1 VAAFPFTE
9 SLVEFAR
16 AMGAARAGDP
26 DAAARSVAKLEALGK
41 AIQDPKWKFWMSQVE
56 IQRLAAAGWLAFA
69 KKDPQGAEKSLRA
82 AADLED
88 SAGIHP
94 VNPGALL
101 PAREQLG
108 DLLLELG
115 RPADA
120 LKEYETSF
128 KSMPDR
134 FNALAGAGRAAEGAG
149 DAAKA
154 RKHYGRLLEITAGG
168 EGTRAEIKHA
178 REVVAVKP

>member
-1 VAAFPFTE
+1 
-9 SLVEFAR
+9 
-16 AMGAARAGDP
+16 
-26 DAAARSVAKLEALGK
+26 
-41 AIQDPKWKFWMSQVE
+41 
-56 IQRLAAAGWLAFA
+56 
-69 KKDPQGAEKSLRA
+69 
-82 AADLED
+82 
-88 SAGIHP
+88 

-115 RPADA
+115 RPGDA

-134 FNALAGAGRAAEGAG
+134 FNALYGAGKAAEGSG

-154 RKHYGRLLEITAGG
+154 RKHYGRLLEIAAGG
-168 EGTRAEIKHA
+168 DGMRAEVKHA
-178 REVVAVKP
+178 RAYLAVKP